1 MLGFAVRKIIK
12 GKQTRKRKKKLEFV
26 HGTSRTE
33 DLTAGNTRG
42 NSVTIMD

>member
-12 GKQTRKRKKKLEFV
+12 GKQKGKRKKKLAFV

-33 DLTAGNTRG
+33 DLTAGNTGG